1 MQHGILS
8 PSNNFIFRVVCV
20 RESRA
25 AIRPIEPTNYIV
37 GYLQIGEQYVSAFI
51 SYIIHGR
58 FLFGVTRNF
67 VKEEERGKRL
77 VSHVM
82 PVSRLGQ
89 EYRITKLNVD
99 WKLIIL
105 YKIAAGSDRFDR
117 DTLSVSV
124 LLNSLMK

>member
-1 MQHGILS
+1 M
-8 PSNNFIFRVVCV
+8 
-20 RESRA
+20 
-25 AIRPIEPTNYIV
+25 
-37 GYLQIGEQYVSAFI
+37 SAFI

-58 FLFGVTRNF
+58 FLFGVTKNF

-77 VSHVM
+77 VFHVM

-89 EYRITKLNVD
+89 EYRITELNVD